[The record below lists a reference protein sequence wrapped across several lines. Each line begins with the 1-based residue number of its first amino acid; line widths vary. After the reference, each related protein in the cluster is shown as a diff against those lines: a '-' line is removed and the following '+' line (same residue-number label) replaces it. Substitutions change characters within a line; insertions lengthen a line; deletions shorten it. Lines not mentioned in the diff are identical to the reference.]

1 MKIGFIG
8 VGNMGGPMCRNLLK
22 TGEHQISV
30 FDLDA
35 EAVRRCTAQGATA
48 GASPAAVAADAEVVM
63 TSLPH
68 PRDVEAVVL
77 GTDGIAGQLGP
88 GALYCDL
95 STNSPLTV
103 RRLAAALGERG
114 IEMLDAPVSGGVV
127 AAEKASLAVM
137 VGGERAAFERLLPV
151 LHCLGENVVHCG
163 GIGTGCVAKLCN
175 NLIAFGNMAASAE
188 GLMLG
193 VAAGIDLDILNQV
206 IRNSSGNSM
215 TFRATAKNAR
225 SGDWTPSFALDLAYK
240 DLHLA
245 LELADELGIPLPL
258 GTSVHNLMR
267 MARGLGY
274 GQSDATAILR
284 VYEDTL
290 RRPLNAPGNGP
301 GEDAPQSG

>member
-1 MKIGFIG
+1 MNIGFIG
-8 VGNMGGPMCRNLLK
+8 IGNMGGPMCRNILNK
-22 TGEHQISV
+22 GEHQV
-30 FDLDA
+30 RVYDLSADA
-35 EAVRRCTAQGATA
+35 VARCTALGARA
-48 GASPAAVAADAEVVM
+48 GDSPGAVAADADVVM

-77 GTDGIAGQLGP
+77 GPDGIIEHLKP
-88 GALYCDL
+88 GAIYCDL

-103 RRLAAALGERG
+103 RKLAAALAERG

-127 AAEKASLAVM
+127 AADKATLAVM
-137 VGGERAAFERLLPV
+137 AGGARETFDRLLPV
-151 LHCLGENVVHCG
+151 LQCLGENIVYCG
-163 GIGTGCVAKLCN
+163 GTGTGCVAKLCN
-175 NLIAFGNMAASAE
+175 NLIAFCNMAASAE

-193 VAAGIDLDILNQV
+193 VAAGIDLQVLNQV

-215 TFRATAKNAR
+215 TFRATAKNAA

-240 DLHLA
+240 DMHLA
-245 LELADELGIPLPL
+245 LELADELGVPLSL
-258 GTSVHNLMR
+258 SATVHNLMR

-290 RRPLNAPGNGP
+290 GRALKPA
-301 GEDAPQSG
+301 

>member
-1 MKIGFIG
+1 MNIGFIG
-8 VGNMGGPMCRNLLK
+8 VGNMGGPMCRNILK
-22 TGEHQISV
+22 KGDHQVRV
-30 FDLDA
+30 FDLNPDA
-35 EAVRRCTAQGATA
+35 VARCTAL
-48 GASPAAVAADAEVVM
+48 GASAGDSPRAVAADADLVM

-77 GTDGIAGQLGP
+77 GPDGIAAHLRP
-88 GALYCDL
+88 GAVYCDL

-103 RRLAAALGERG
+103 RKLAAALAERG
-114 IEMLDAPVSGGVV
+114 VAMLDAPVSGGVV

-137 VGGERAAFERLLPV
+137 VGGEREVFERVLPV
-151 LHCLGENVVHCG
+151 LQCLGENVVHCG
-163 GIGTGCVAKLCN
+163 GTGTGCVAKLCN

-193 VAAGIDLDILNQV
+193 AAAGIDLEVLNQV

-215 TFRATAKNAR
+215 TFRATVKNAR

-258 GTSVHNLMR
+258 GASVHNLMR
-267 MARGLGY
+267 MAKGLGY

-290 RRPLNAPGNGP
+290 ARPLKPAG
-301 GEDAPQSG
+301 